1 MISGAAVDAK
11 RTLRRLA
18 NYSQRADHPVIATLP
33 ETEYL
38 RGFAY
43 ETMGG
48 W

>member
-11 RTLRRLA
+11 RTLRRLDA
-18 NYSQRADHPVIATLP
+18 FSQRADHPVIATLP

-38 RGFAY
+38 RGVAY
-43 ETMGG
+43 ETIGG